1 MNIQDKTNEELR
13 QELIELRQEYNSFKV
28 SYGKDITV
36 CKQAEEVLK
45 ESEERFRTLFE
56 NSTIGIYRTTPGGQI
71 LLANPTLFK
80 LLGYSSFEEL
90 AGRNLAEDGFDP
102 SYERAH
108 FMDVLKREG
117 EAKGLESAWTK
128 MNGTTLFI
136 SESARVIKDKEGKI
150 LYYDGIVEDITL
162 RKKAEQELII
172 ANKELVF
179 QNEEKEKRAA
189 ELIIANKELAFQN
202 EEKEKRAAELVIA
215 NKELAFQNEEKEKR
229 AAELVIANKELAF
242 QNEEKEKRAAE
253 LVIANKELAFQNV
266 EKEKRAVELVIVN
279 NELVFQNKKIDED
292 ITIIKQV
299 EVELKESKEQL
310 SNFASNLQVVREEE
324 RTNLARE
331 IHDSLAQLLVALKID
346 LGMFKKKISK
356 TNKTIN
362 SEEVIA
368 ELEHLMIQV
377 DNINK
382 SARSI
387 INGLRPE
394 QLELLGFM
402 EAAEVHLSSFEQTH
416 KINCSFINTVLD
428 PIIHPDMA
436 IALFRILQESL
447 NNILKHAMATMV
459 KVELSNIADKLLMKI
474 SDNGI
479 GFDVNSKYR
488 PDSYGLIGMKERI
501 KLLGGNLDITSKV
514 GEGTMLKVEIDYG
527 K

>member
-172 ANKELVF
+172 ANKELV
-179 QNEEKEKRAA
+179 
-189 ELIIANKELAFQN
+189 
-202 EEKEKRAAELVIA
+202 
-215 NKELAFQNEEKEKR
+215 FQNEEKEKR